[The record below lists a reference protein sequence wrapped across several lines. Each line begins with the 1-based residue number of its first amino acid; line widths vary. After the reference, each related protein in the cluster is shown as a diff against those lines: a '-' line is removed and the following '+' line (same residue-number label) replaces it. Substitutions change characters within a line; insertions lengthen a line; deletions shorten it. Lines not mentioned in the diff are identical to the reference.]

1 MDGMRILR
9 GCRRAALALV
19 VVLARFAWG
28 STYSYDR
35 IGHQSGARSYGA
47 WTCQNPPS
55 SYNPAAS
62 SLSGQD
68 EAHENW
74 MRDIELAREKGSVAE
89 FAMHKIPA
97 YRSKILTAM
106 GNRDYARVEALDK
119 EISDFV
125 KKNRE
130 GLRPWAN
137 LQRSGPQG
145 VALSER
151 VRQILDGSYKD
162 AWALASTSQSGQAQ
176 TLRQF
181 LIEWSAEARAS
192 RLKSFARRHGLN
204 MGLARAIADE
214 SDALHPLFANDKRI
228 YDEIDTTPGIA
239 LADDERVR
247 MASDWIRT
255 KWTLAHDKEVISAFT
270 GEDGK
275 LDVRELTAFLSAWEN
290 NLPRTK
296 NGGISIVKDA
306 IASYKELKD
315 SRSPMRPETFVQDFV
330 RFQGGLA
337 RTVTTVNDK
346 GIVTSQQPSPV
357 SMAQAM
363 GLANAALRVG
373 LKLDLSPRQIFG
385 NEDLAR
391 LLADQCAGVQRFRDF
406 GFKIYSFDKTLD
418 ENMAETAFAR
428 IGVPGAVNKMSFYRD
443 GMCALDRAVMS
454 VHEYVLD
461 PCSAEVVPRT
471 RVAQNTRLA
480 SLEKRIRKALA
491 AALLSQRRRGEAW
504 QITVD
509 RVMLNGDGRDVVKD
523 TVRKSLAEVT
533 YNETV
538 KDAIV
543 DAYLGN
549 LEVRPDR
556 GHLNALCVLRELARP
571 EADDHAGRIQSD
583 HIPESAAVRKEAA
596 RLLQI
601 YGGKNVPV
609 RQLRW

>member
-28 STYSYDR
+28 STYSYAR

-47 WTCQNPPS
+47 RTYQIPPS

-62 SLSGQD
+62 SLSEQD

-106 GNRDYARVEALDK
+106 GNGDYGRAQALDQ

-125 KKNRE
+125 EKNRE

-162 AWALASTSQSGQAQ
+162 AWASTSQGGQAQ

-181 LIEWSAEARAS
+181 LIEWSAEARTS

-214 SDALHPLFANDKRI
+214 SDALHPLFAKDKMV

-255 KWTLAHDKEVISAFT
+255 KWSLAHDKEVVSAFT
-270 GEDGK
+270 GEDGN
-275 LDVRELTAFLSAWEN
+275 LDVRELTTFLLEWEN
-290 NLPRTK
+290 NLSRTK
-296 NGGISIVKDA
+296 NGGVSIVKDA

-315 SRSPMRPETFVQDFV
+315 SGSPMRPAAFVQDFV
-330 RFQGGLA
+330 RFQGGLT
-337 RTVTTVNDK
+337 RTMTTVNDK
-346 GIVTSQQPSPV
+346 GVITSQQPSPV
-357 SMAQAM
+357 SMAQTM

-373 LKLDLSPRQIFG
+373 LKLGLSPRQILG

-391 LLADQCAGVQRFRDF
+391 LLADQCTEVQRFRDF

-443 GMCALDRAVMS
+443 GMYALDRAVMS

-471 RVAQNTRLA
+471 RVVRNTRLD
-480 SLEKRIRKALA
+480 SLEKRIRTTLA

-504 QITVD
+504 QTTVD

-523 TVRKSLAEVT
+523 AVRKTLAEVT

-538 KDAIV
+538 KEAIV

-556 GHLNALCVLRELARP
+556 GHLNALCVLRELAHP
-571 EADDHAGRIQSD
+571 EADGHAGHIQSD
-583 HIPESAAVRKEAA
+583 HIPESAAVRQEAS

-601 YGGKNVPV
+601 YGAKNVPV